1 MRVAIAVENS
11 SNGKLGNMSTTYAPI
26 GSCPST
32 CPLLKSKACY
42 GMSGPVGMVWH
53 MVKGNDPKLIAEAEA
68 KEILKLSGKR
78 DLRIHTLGD
87 SRTNTAAKTV
97 SAAAEEYM
105 SRYNKT
111 AFTYTHAWRTVDR
124 ASWGKVSVLASC
136 ETPSDVAKAKARGY
150 ATAII
155 VPEHKSETAYDYN
168 GLKVVPCP
176 QQTERAAFCS
186 DCRLCMQD
194 DKLKAS
200 DVTIAFAAHGPSVRA
215 KAMIAKKVG

>member
-1 MRVAIAVENS
+1 MRAIAVEVS
-11 SNGKLGNMSTTYAPI
+11 ANGKLGSMSTTYAPI

-42 GMSGPVGMVWH
+42 GMSGPVGLVWRT
-53 MVKGNDPKLIAEAEA
+53 VTGKDSELIADAEA

-78 DLRIHTLGD
+78 DLRVHTLGD
-87 SRTNTAAKTV
+87 SKTDVAAMTV

-105 SRYNKT
+105 NRYGKT

-124 ASWGKVSVLASC
+124 KSWGRVSVLASC
-136 ETPSDVAKAKARGY
+136 ETPADVAKAKARGY

-155 VPEHKSETAYDYN
+155 VPEHKNETAYDYN
-168 GLKVVPCP
+168 GLNVVPCP
-176 QQTERAAFCS
+176 QQTGRAVFCS
-186 DCRLCMQD
+186 DCRLCMKD
-194 DKLKAS
+194 EKLKAS

-215 KAMIAKKVG
+215 KAMIGTLGLN